1 MQYFYDL
8 SLLDVRGELASAIT
22 ILYHGEETGAF
33 TAKQSLKTTDLSKVY
48 AIEIDLTMYAAQD
61 DGVHSYA
68 LMLFE
73 KNWKE
78 DVWKK
83 KLLEKKRS
91 LERITTRVKL
101 SAKMTDNPPHEHHLF
116 TASNR
121 YIDFA
126 PYPEIA
132 VGHNVPDAYVRE
144 FNQRFVG
151 YLMRSERSFEDV
163 RELLKTYNLVD
174 SIDHSYESTGTRA
187 AVKMAA
193 YGLADQQAVAS

>member
-22 ILYHGEETGAF
+22 ILYHGGETGAF
-33 TAKQSLKTTDLSKVY
+33 GEHRSTSATDLAAIY
-48 AIEIDLTMYAAQD
+48 AIEIDLTMYAVQD
-61 DGVHSYA
+61 NGVHSYA

-83 KLLEKKRS
+83 KLLEKRRS

-101 SAKMTDNPPHEHHLF
+101 TTKITENPSHEYHLF
-116 TASNR
+116 TSSNR

-126 PYPEIA
+126 RYPEIA

-151 YLMRSERSFEDV
+151 YLMRSERSFKDV
-163 RELLKTYNLVD
+163 RALLKTYNLVD
-174 SIDHSYESTGTRA
+174 TIDHSYESKGTRA

-193 YGLADQQAVAS
+193 YGLAEQHAEV

>member
-22 ILYHGEETGAF
+22 VLYHGEEAGEYSGILGGRA
-33 TAKQSLKTTDLSKVY
+33 TDLKRLY
-48 AIEIDLTMYAAQD
+48 AIEIDLTMYAVQD

-68 LMLFE
+68 LMLF
-73 KNWKE
+73 KKDWKE
-78 DVWKK
+78 EVWRK

-101 SAKMTDNPPHEHHLF
+101 SAQITDNPPHEHHLF

-126 PYPEIA
+126 PYPEVA
-132 VGHNVPDAYVRE
+132 VGHNVPEDYVRE
-144 FNQRFVG
+144 FNQRFDG

-163 RELLKTYNLVD
+163 RALLKSCNLVD
-174 SIDHSYESTGTRA
+174 DLDHGFESVGMRA

-193 YGLADQQAVAS
+193 YSLADEHVMA